1 MAINADEMY
10 INGDYS
16 YKNYLS
22 LSKEELLM
30 ILHWR
35 NHPSIRSKMN
45 NTSEISVKSHLQY
58 VENLKDRTD
67 AVYWLVLY
75 KDIPIGTLNIIDI
88 DWENKICEP
97 GFYLSPEVMGKGES
111 IFFLYNY
118 KSFLLNV
125 IGFEKLIGH
134 NYLDNLSALQF
145 TIFFGADITDV
156 TEVNN
161 RLNVSSCL
169 VKESFNQL
177 TSQRLISKYMKFLK
191 TWNINDILGK
201 YEVFKKYA
209 EE

>member
-45 NTSEISVKSHLQY
+45 NTSEISVESHLQY

-97 GFYLSPEVMGKGES
+97 GFYLSPEVM
-111 IFFLYNY
+111 
-118 KSFLLNV
+118 
-125 IGFEKLIGH
+125 
-134 NYLDNLSALQF
+134 
-145 TIFFGADITDV
+145 
-156 TEVNN
+156 
-161 RLNVSSCL
+161 
-169 VKESFNQL
+169 
-177 TSQRLISKYMKFLK
+177 
-191 TWNINDILGK
+191 
-201 YEVFKKYA
+201 